1 MWLEGRGEEIV
12 TWGVIARRFR
22 IVPVATRLM
31 TFTISHRS
39 DGNVVGGVV
48 YTIPQIRPF
57 FYFLN
62 NSVKN

>member
-1 MWLEGRGEEIV
+1 M

-31 TFTISHRS
+31 TFTIFHRS
-39 DGNVVGGVV
+39 DGNVVEGVV